1 MPRYLVTFLD
11 GSTLEKEA
19 ANGDLAKSSAKLE
32 AKQKTGA
39 TDRTD
44 PRVKVA
50 HVVNL
55 DEQQGPTDPRRFRSA
70 GADAR
75 EGGR

>member
-1 MPRYLVTFLD
+1 MPKYLITFND

-19 ANGDLAKSSAKLE
+19 ANGDLAKAAAKAE
-32 AKQKTGA
+32 AVRNTGA
-39 TDRTD
+39 IARTD

-55 DEQQGPTDPRRFRSA
+55 DEKAGPTDPRGFRGEGRGAQA
-70 GADAR
+70 G
-75 EGGR
+75 GY